1 MSLVET
7 NSRTSNQASTFALLR
22 VIMRRDLAVTL
33 RRRSDVINPLLFV
46 VIVVT
51 LFPLAVG
58 PGPDILA
65 RIATGVI
72 WVAALL
78 SALLGSERLFRDD
91 YLDGSLEQMTLLP
104 VPLAV
109 LALGKILVHWLL
121 SGLPLV
127 ILAPLCALL
136 LKLPFEAWG
145 VLMLTLLLGTPM
157 LSAMTAIGAALTVSL
172 GRGGALLSL
181 LLLPLF
187 IPLLIFAA
195 AAVESTLVGTSALGQ
210 VLLLAGLM
218 VLTLT
223 LAPLAVAAAIR
234 VSVN

>member
-1 MSLVET
+1 MNT
-7 NSRTSNQASTFALLR
+7 ASAWRLLTT
-22 VIMRRDLAVTL
+22 VMRRDLAVAL
-33 RRRSDVINPLLFV
+33 RRRSDVVNPLLFV

-58 PGPDILA
+58 PGPDILG

-78 SALLGSERLFRDD
+78 SSLLGSERLFRDD
-91 YLDGSLEQMTLLP
+91 FLDGTLEQLVLSPAPLPLL
-104 VPLAV
+104 AF
-109 LALGKILVHWLL
+109 GKVAVHWLL

-127 ILAPLCALL
+127 ILAPLCAML
-136 LKLPFEAWG
+136 LKLPIAGWG
-145 VLMLTLLLGTPM
+145 VLMLTLLVGTPM
-157 LSAMTAIGAALTVSL
+157 LSAMTAVGAALTVSL

-195 AAVESTLVGTSALGQ
+195 AAVESALVGTSASGQ
-210 VLLLAGLM
+210 VLLLTGLM
-218 VLTLT
+218 LLTLL
-223 LAPLAVAAAIR
+223 LAPFAVAAALR

>member
-1 MSLVET
+1 MNT
-7 NSRTSNQASTFALLR
+7 ASAWRLLTT
-22 VIMRRDLAVTL
+22 VMRRDLAVAL
-33 RRRSDVINPLLFV
+33 RRRSDVVNPLLFV

-58 PGPDILA
+58 PGPDILG

-78 SALLGSERLFRDD
+78 SSLLGSERLFRDD
-91 YLDGSLEQMTLLP
+91 FLDGTLEQLVLSPAPLPLL
-104 VPLAV
+104 AF
-109 LALGKILVHWLL
+109 GKVAVHWLL

-127 ILAPLCALL
+127 ILAPLCAML
-136 LKLPFEAWG
+136 LKLPIAGWG
-145 VLMLTLLLGTPM
+145 VLMLTLLVGTPI
-157 LSAMTAIGAALTVSL
+157 LSAMTAVGAALTVSL

-195 AAVESTLVGTSALGQ
+195 AAVESALVGTSASGQ
-210 VLLLAGLM
+210 VLLLTGLM
-218 VLTLT
+218 LLTLL
-223 LAPLAVAAAIR
+223 LAPFAVAAALR

>member
-1 MSLVET
+1 MNNMSMW
-7 NSRTSNQASTFALLR
+7 RLLTT
-22 VIMRRDLAVTL
+22 VMRRDLAVAL
-33 RRRSDVINPLLFV
+33 RRRSDVVNPLLFV

-58 PGPDILA
+58 PGPDILG

-78 SALLGSERLFRDD
+78 SSLLGSERLFRDD
-91 YLDGSLEQMTLLP
+91 FLDGTLEQLVLSPAPLPLL
-104 VPLAV
+104 AF
-109 LALGKILVHWLL
+109 GKVGVHWLL

-127 ILAPLCALL
+127 VLAPLCAML
-136 LKLPFEAWG
+136 LKLPIAGWG
-145 VLMLTLLLGTPM
+145 TLMLTLLVGTPI
-157 LSAMTAIGAALTVSL
+157 LSAMTAIGAGLTVSL

-195 AAVESTLVGTSALGQ
+195 AAVENALLGTSAIGQ
-210 VLLLAGLM
+210 VLLLTGLM
-218 VLTLT
+218 LLTLL
-223 LAPLAVAAAIR
+223 LAPFAVAAALR

>member
-1 MSLVET
+1 MNT
-7 NSRTSNQASTFALLR
+7 ASAWRLLTT
-22 VIMRRDLAVTL
+22 VMRRDLAVAL
-33 RRRSDVINPLLFV
+33 RRRSDVVNPLLFV

-58 PGPDILA
+58 PGPDILG

-78 SALLGSERLFRDD
+78 SSLLGSERLFRDD
-91 YLDGSLEQMTLLP
+91 FLDGTLEQLVLSPAPLPLL
-104 VPLAV
+104 AF
-109 LALGKILVHWLL
+109 GKVAVHWLL

-127 ILAPLCALL
+127 ILAPLCAML
-136 LKLPFEAWG
+136 LKLPIAGWG
-145 VLMLTLLLGTPM
+145 VLMLTLLVGTPM
-157 LSAMTAIGAALTVSL
+157 LSAMTAVGAALTVSL
-172 GRGGALLSL
+172 GRGGTLLSL

-195 AAVESTLVGTSALGQ
+195 AAVESALVGTSASGQ
-210 VLLLAGLM
+210 VLLLTGLM
-218 VLTLT
+218 LLTLL
-223 LAPLAVAAAIR
+223 LAPFAVAAALR

>member
-1 MSLVET
+1 MNT
-7 NSRTSNQASTFALLR
+7 ASAWRLLTT
-22 VIMRRDLAVTL
+22 VMRRDLAVAL
-33 RRRSDVINPLLFV
+33 RRRSDVVNPLLFV

-58 PGPDILA
+58 PGPDILG

-78 SALLGSERLFRDD
+78 ASLLGSERLFRDD
-91 YLDGSLEQMTLLP
+91 FLDGTLEQLVLSPAPLPLL
-104 VPLAV
+104 AF
-109 LALGKILVHWLL
+109 GKVAVHWLL

-127 ILAPLCALL
+127 ILAPLCAML
-136 LKLPFEAWG
+136 LKLPIAGWG
-145 VLMLTLLLGTPM
+145 VLMLTLLVGTPM
-157 LSAMTAIGAALTVSL
+157 LSAMTAVGAALTVSL

-195 AAVESTLVGTSALGQ
+195 AAVESALVGTSASGQ
-210 VLLLAGLM
+210 VLLLTGLM
-218 VLTLT
+218 LLTLL
-223 LAPLAVAAAIR
+223 LAPFAVAAALR

>member
-1 MSLVET
+1 M
-7 NSRTSNQASTFALLR
+7 NKASSWQLLSA
-22 VIMRRDLAVTL
+22 IMRRDLAVAL

-46 VIVVT
+46 IIVVT

-58 PGPDILA
+58 PGPDVLG

-78 SALLGSERLFRDD
+78 SSLLGSERLFRDD
-91 YLDGSLEQMTLLP
+91 FLDGNLEQLVLSPAPLP
-104 VPLAV
+104 F
-109 LALGKILVHWLL
+109 LALGKIIVHWLL

-145 VLMLTLLLGTPM
+145 TLMLTLLVGTPM
-157 LSAMTAIGAALTVSL
+157 LSAMTAVGAALTVSL

-195 AAVESTLVGTSALGQ
+195 AAVESTLVGTSAYGQ

-218 VLTLT
+218 LLTLT

-234 VSVN
+234 VSIN

>member
-1 MSLVET
+1 M
-7 NSRTSNQASTFALLR
+7 NSASTWQLIR
-22 VIMRRDLAVTL
+22 CIMRRDLAVAL
-33 RRRSDVINPLLFV
+33 RRRSDIINPLLFV

-58 PGPDILA
+58 PGPDILG

-91 YLDGSLEQMTLLP
+91 FLDGNLEQLVLLP
-104 VPLAV
+104 APLPA
-109 LALGKILVHWLL
+109 LALGKIIVHWLL

-136 LKLPFEAWG
+136 LKLPMDAWG
-145 VLMLTLLLGTPM
+145 VLMLTLLVGTPM
-157 LSAMTAIGAALTVSL
+157 LSAMTAVGAALTVSL

-195 AAVESTLVGTSALGQ
+195 AAVESTLVGTSAYGQ

-218 VLTLT
+218 LLTLT

>member
-1 MSLVET
+1 MNNMSMW
-7 NSRTSNQASTFALLR
+7 RLLTT
-22 VIMRRDLAVTL
+22 VMRRDLAVAL
-33 RRRSDVINPLLFV
+33 RRRSDVVNPLLFV

-58 PGPDILA
+58 PGPDVLG

-78 SALLGSERLFRDD
+78 SSLLGSERLFRDD
-91 YLDGSLEQMTLLP
+91 FLDGTLEQLVLSPAPLPLL
-104 VPLAV
+104 AF
-109 LALGKILVHWLL
+109 GKIAVHWLL

-127 ILAPLCALL
+127 VLAPLCAML
-136 LKLPFEAWG
+136 LKLPVAGWG
-145 VLMLTLLLGTPM
+145 TLMLTLLVGTPI
-157 LSAMTAIGAALTVSL
+157 LSAMTAIGAGLTVSL

-195 AAVESTLVGTSALGQ
+195 AAVENALLGTSAIGQ
-210 VLLLAGLM
+210 VLLLTGLM
-218 VLTLT
+218 LLTLL
-223 LAPLAVAAAIR
+223 LAPFAVAAALR

>member
-1 MSLVET
+1 MHD
-7 NSRTSNQASTFALLR
+7 ASTWRVLR
-22 VIMRRDLAVTL
+22 TIMRRDLAVAL

-46 VIVVT
+46 LIVVT

-58 PGPDILA
+58 PGPDILG

-91 YLDGSLEQMTLLP
+91 FLDGTLEQMVLLP
-104 VPLAV
+104 VPLPAI
-109 LALGKILVHWLL
+109 ALGKVAVHWLL

-136 LKLPFEAWG
+136 LKLPFIGWG
-145 VLMLTLLLGTPM
+145 TLMLTLLVGTPI
-157 LSAMTAIGAALTVSL
+157 LSAMTAVGAALTVSL

-195 AAVESTLVGTSALGQ
+195 AAVESTLVGTSAYGQ
-210 VLLLAGLM
+210 VLLLAGFML
-218 VLTLT
+218 LTLT

>member
-1 MSLVET
+1 M
-7 NSRTSNQASTFALLR
+7 NKASTLSLLGAM
-22 VIMRRDLAVTL
+22 MRRDLAVTL

-46 VIVVT
+46 LIVVT

-58 PGPDILA
+58 PGPDVLS

-78 SALLGSERLFRDD
+78 SSLLGSERLFRDD
-91 YLDGSLEQMTLLP
+91 FLDGSLEQMVLLP
-104 VPLAV
+104 VPLPV
-109 LALGKILVHWLL
+109 LSLGKILVHWLL

-127 ILAPLCALL
+127 LLAPICALF
-136 LKLPFEAWG
+136 LKLPVDAWG
-145 VLMLTLLLGTPM
+145 TLVLTLLLGTPM

-187 IPLLIFAA
+187 IPLLIFAT
-195 AAVESTLVGTSALGQ
+195 AAVESTLVGTPALGQ

>member
-1 MSLVET
+1 M
-7 NSRTSNQASTFALLR
+7 NKASSWQLMTT
-22 VIMRRDLAVTL
+22 VMRRDLAVAL
-33 RRRSDVINPLLFV
+33 RRRSDIINPLLFV

-58 PGPDILA
+58 PGPDILG

-78 SALLGSERLFRDD
+78 SSLIGSERLFRDD
-91 YLDGSLEQMTLLP
+91 FLDGNLEQLVLSPAPLP
-104 VPLAV
+104 L
-109 LALGKILVHWLL
+109 LALGKVVVHWLL

-127 ILAPLCALL
+127 ILAPVCALL

-145 VLMLTLLLGTPM
+145 TLMLTLLVGTPM
-157 LSAMTAIGAALTVSL
+157 LSAMTAVGAALTVSL

-195 AAVESTLVGTSALGQ
+195 AAVESTLVGTSAYGQ

-218 VLTLT
+218 LLTLM

>member
-1 MSLVET
+1 MNNMSMW
-7 NSRTSNQASTFALLR
+7 RLLTT
-22 VIMRRDLAVTL
+22 VMRRDLAVAL
-33 RRRSDVINPLLFV
+33 RRRSDVVNPLLFV

-58 PGPDILA
+58 PGPDILG

-78 SALLGSERLFRDD
+78 SSLLGSERLFRDD
-91 YLDGSLEQMTLLP
+91 FLDGTLEQLVLSPAPLPLL
-104 VPLAV
+104 AF
-109 LALGKILVHWLL
+109 GKVAVHWLL

-127 ILAPLCALL
+127 VLAPLCAML
-136 LKLPFEAWG
+136 LKLPIAGWG
-145 VLMLTLLLGTPM
+145 TLMLTLLVGTPI
-157 LSAMTAIGAALTVSL
+157 LSAMTAIGAGLTVSL

-195 AAVESTLVGTSALGQ
+195 AAVENALLGTSAIGQ
-210 VLLLAGLM
+210 VLLLTGLM
-218 VLTLT
+218 LLTLL
-223 LAPLAVAAAIR
+223 LAPFAVAAALR

>member
-1 MSLVET
+1 M
-7 NSRTSNQASTFALLR
+7 NNASTWRILKTL
-22 VIMRRDLAVTL
+22 MRRDLAVAL
-33 RRRSDVINPLLFV
+33 RRRSDVVNPLLFV
-46 VIVVT
+46 LIVVT

-58 PGPDILA
+58 PGPDILG

-91 YLDGSLEQMTLLP
+91 FLDGSLEQMVLLP
-104 VPLAV
+104 APLPA
-109 LALGKILVHWLL
+109 LSLGKIVVHWLL

-145 VLMLTLLLGTPM
+145 TLMLTLLVGTPM
-157 LSAMTAIGAALTVSL
+157 LSAMTAVGAALTVSL

-195 AAVESTLVGTSALGQ
+195 AAVESTLVGTSAYGQ
-210 VLLLAGLM
+210 VVLLAGLM
-218 VLTLT
+218 LLTLT

>member
-1 MSLVET
+1 MNNSSTWQLV
-7 NSRTSNQASTFALLR
+7 SS
-22 VIMRRDLAVTL
+22 IMRRDLAVAL

-58 PGPDILA
+58 PGPDILG

-91 YLDGSLEQMTLLP
+91 FLDGNLEQLVLLP
-104 VPLAV
+104 APLPV
-109 LALGKILVHWLL
+109 LALGKICVHWLL

-136 LKLPFEAWG
+136 LKLPVDAWG
-145 VLMLTLLLGTPM
+145 VLMLTLLVGTPM
-157 LSAMTAIGAALTVSL
+157 LSAMTAVGAALTVSL

-195 AAVESTLVGTSALGQ
+195 AAVESTLVGTSAFGQ
-210 VLLLAGLM
+210 VLLLVGLM
-218 VLTLT
+218 LLTLT

>member
-1 MSLVET
+1 M
-7 NSRTSNQASTFALLR
+7 NKASSWQLLSA
-22 VIMRRDLAVTL
+22 IMRRDLAVAL

-46 VIVVT
+46 IIVVT

-58 PGPDILA
+58 PGPDVLG

-78 SALLGSERLFRDD
+78 SSLLGSERLFRDD
-91 YLDGSLEQMTLLP
+91 FLDGNLEQLVLSPAPLP
-104 VPLAV
+104 F
-109 LALGKILVHWLL
+109 LALGKIIVHWLL

-145 VLMLTLLLGTPM
+145 TLMLTLLVGTPM
-157 LSAMTAIGAALTVSL
+157 LSAMTAVGAALTVSL

-195 AAVESTLVGTSALGQ
+195 AAVESTLVGTSAYGQ

-218 VLTLT
+218 LLTLT

>member
-1 MSLVET
+1 MNNV
-7 NSRTSNQASTFALLR
+7 STWQVVKTVIARDWR
-22 VIMRRDLAVTL
+22 VAM
-33 RRRSDVINPLLFV
+33 RRRSDVLNPLLFV
-46 VIVVT
+46 LMVVT

-58 PGPDILA
+58 PGPDVLG
-65 RIATGVI
+65 RIAAGVI
-72 WVAALL
+72 WVVALL

-91 YLDGSLEQMTLLP
+91 YLDGTLEQLVITP
-104 VPLAV
+104 TPLAV
-109 LALGKILVHWLL
+109 TALAKISIHWLL

-127 ILAPLCALL
+127 ILTPVCALL
-136 LKLPFEAWG
+136 LKLPMDGWAT
-145 VLMLTLLLGTPM
+145 LMLTLLLGTPI
-157 LSAMTAIGAALTVSL
+157 LSSLTAIGAALTVSL

-187 IPLLIFAA
+187 IPLIIFAS
-195 AAVESTLVGTSALGQ
+195 AAVEGALVGAPVTGQ

>member
-1 MSLVET
+1 M
-7 NSRTSNQASTFALLR
+7 NDTSSWAAFTA
-22 VIMRRDLAVTL
+22 VMRRDLMVVM
-33 RRRSDVINPLLFV
+33 RRRSDVLNPLLFILMV
-46 VIVVT
+46 VS

-58 PGPDILA
+58 PGPDILG
-65 RIATGVI
+65 RIAAGVI

-91 YLDGSLEQMTLLP
+91 FLDGTLEQLTLLP
-104 VPLAV
+104 QPLPL
-109 LALGKILVHWLL
+109 LAGAKIVVHWLL

-136 LKLPFEAWG
+136 LKLPAEGW
-145 VLMLTLLLGTPM
+145 LTLMATLVVGTPI
-157 LSAMTAIGAALTVSL
+157 LSAVTAIGAALTVSL

-187 IPLLIFAA
+187 IPLLIFATG
-195 AAVESTLVGTSALGQ
+195 AVEAALMGTAAWPQ
-210 VLLLAGLM
+210 VLLLAGLSL
-218 VLTLT
+218 LTLL
-223 LAPLAVAAAIR
+223 LAPFAVAAAIR

>member
-1 MSLVET
+1 M
-7 NSRTSNQASTFALLR
+7 NKASSWQLMTT
-22 VIMRRDLAVTL
+22 IMRRDLAVAL

-58 PGPDILA
+58 PGPDILG

-78 SALLGSERLFRDD
+78 SSLLGSERLFRDD
-91 YLDGSLEQMTLLP
+91 FLDGNLEQMVLSPAPLPLL
-104 VPLAV
+104 AF
-109 LALGKILVHWLL
+109 GKVVVHWLL

-127 ILAPLCALL
+127 ILAPVCALL
-136 LKLPFEAWG
+136 LKLPFAAWG
-145 VLMLTLLLGTPM
+145 TLMLTLLVGTPM
-157 LSAMTAIGAALTVSL
+157 LSAMTAVGAALTVSL

-195 AAVESTLVGTSALGQ
+195 AAVESTLVGTSAYGQ

-218 VLTLT
+218 LLTLT

>member
-1 MSLVET
+1 MNNMSMW
-7 NSRTSNQASTFALLR
+7 RLLTT
-22 VIMRRDLAVTL
+22 VMRRDLAVAL
-33 RRRSDVINPLLFV
+33 RRRSDVVNPLLFV

-58 PGPDILA
+58 PGPDVLG

-78 SALLGSERLFRDD
+78 SSLLGSERLFRDD
-91 YLDGSLEQMTLLP
+91 FLDGTLEQLVLSPAPLPLL
-104 VPLAV
+104 AF
-109 LALGKILVHWLL
+109 GKVAVHWLL

-127 ILAPLCALL
+127 VLAPLCAML
-136 LKLPFEAWG
+136 LKLPIAGWG
-145 VLMLTLLLGTPM
+145 TLMLTLLVGTPI
-157 LSAMTAIGAALTVSL
+157 LSAMTAIGAGLTVSL

-195 AAVESTLVGTSALGQ
+195 AAVENALLGTSAIGQ
-210 VLLLAGLM
+210 VLLLTGLM
-218 VLTLT
+218 LLTLL
-223 LAPLAVAAAIR
+223 LAPFAVAAALR

>member
-1 MSLVET
+1 MNNMSMW
-7 NSRTSNQASTFALLR
+7 RLLAT
-22 VIMRRDLAVTL
+22 VMRRDLAVAL
-33 RRRSDVINPLLFV
+33 RRRSDVVNPLLFV

-58 PGPDILA
+58 PGPDILG

-78 SALLGSERLFRDD
+78 SSLLGSERLFRDD
-91 YLDGSLEQMTLLP
+91 FLDGTLEQLVLSPAPLPLL
-104 VPLAV
+104 AF
-109 LALGKILVHWLL
+109 GKIAVHWLL

-127 ILAPLCALL
+127 VLAPLCAML
-136 LKLPFEAWG
+136 LKLPVAGWG
-145 VLMLTLLLGTPM
+145 TLMLTLLVGTPI
-157 LSAMTAIGAALTVSL
+157 LNAMTAIGAGLTVSL

-195 AAVESTLVGTSALGQ
+195 AAVENALLGTSAIGQ
-210 VLLLAGLM
+210 VLLLTGLM
-218 VLTLT
+218 LLTLL
-223 LAPLAVAAAIR
+223 LAPFAVAAALR

>member
-1 MSLVET
+1 MNNATTWQLV
-7 NSRTSNQASTFALLR
+7 SS
-22 VIMRRDLAVTL
+22 IMRRDLAVAL
-33 RRRSDVINPLLFV
+33 RRRSDIINPLLFV
-46 VIVVT
+46 IIVVT

-58 PGPDILA
+58 PGPDILG

-91 YLDGSLEQMTLLP
+91 FLDGNLEQLVLLP
-104 VPLAV
+104 APLPV
-109 LALGKILVHWLL
+109 LALGKIVVHWLL

-136 LKLPFEAWG
+136 LKLPIDAWG
-145 VLMLTLLLGTPM
+145 TLMLTLLVGTPM
-157 LSAMTAIGAALTVSL
+157 LSAMTAVGAALTVSL

-195 AAVESTLVGTSALGQ
+195 AAVESTLVGTSAYGQ

-218 VLTLT
+218 LLTLT

>member
-1 MSLVET
+1 MRNWVMH
-7 NSRTSNQASTFALLR
+7 NASTWRVLR
-22 VIMRRDLAVTL
+22 TIMRRDLAVAL

-46 VIVVT
+46 LIVVT

-58 PGPDILA
+58 PGPDILG

-91 YLDGSLEQMTLLP
+91 FLDGTLEQLVLSPAPLPLL
-104 VPLAV
+104 AF
-109 LALGKILVHWLL
+109 GKIAVHWLL
-121 SGLPLV
+121 SGLPLLV
-127 ILAPLCALL
+127 LAPLCALL
-136 LKLPFEAWG
+136 LKLPFVVWG
-145 VLMLTLLLGTPM
+145 TLMLTLLVGTPM
-157 LSAMTAIGAALTVSL
+157 LSAMTAVGAALTVSL

-195 AAVESTLVGTSALGQ
+195 AAVESTLVGASAYGQ

-218 VLTLT
+218 LLTLT
-223 LAPLAVAAAIR
+223 LAPLTMAAALR

>member
-1 MSLVET
+1 MNT
-7 NSRTSNQASTFALLR
+7 ASAWRLLTT
-22 VIMRRDLAVTL
+22 VMRRDLAVAL
-33 RRRSDVINPLLFV
+33 RRRSDVVNPLLFV

-58 PGPDILA
+58 PGPDILG

-78 SALLGSERLFRDD
+78 SSLLGSERLFRDD
-91 YLDGSLEQMTLLP
+91 FLDGTLEQLVLSPAPLPLL
-104 VPLAV
+104 AF
-109 LALGKILVHWLL
+109 GKVAVHWLL

-127 ILAPLCALL
+127 ILAPLCAML
-136 LKLPFEAWG
+136 LKLPIAGWG
-145 VLMLTLLLGTPM
+145 VLMLTLLVGTPM
-157 LSAMTAIGAALTVSL
+157 LSAMTAVGAALTVSL

-195 AAVESTLVGTSALGQ
+195 AAVESAIVGTSASGQ
-210 VLLLAGLM
+210 VLLLTGLM
-218 VLTLT
+218 LLTLL
-223 LAPLAVAAAIR
+223 LAPFAVAAALR